1 MTEKKQI
8 TLPKKISEDNE
19 SLSIRPKKLNEFIG
33 QNVLKENLNTFIKS
47 SVKRNKNL
55 DHVIF
60 YGPPGLGKTTLA
72 NIVAHERNV
81 NIHITSG
88 PAFSKKGDLV
98 TLLSNLAFGDILF
111 IDEIHRLSPII

>member
-47 SVKRNKNL
+47 
-55 DHVIF
+55 
-60 YGPPGLGKTTLA
+60 
-72 NIVAHERNV
+72 
-81 NIHITSG
+81 
-88 PAFSKKGDLV
+88 
-98 TLLSNLAFGDILF
+98 
-111 IDEIHRLSPII
+111 